1 MWYWGMYYNVQNL
14 LLKIQ
19 THPLISHSNILYTIK
34 ADTSGNSAQK
44 FKSDKIKSLLVR
56 AKGCEPRFIIRG
68 VQGKLRIGV
77 SSTTVL
83 ACLAHAIVLTKP
95 KGVVDL
101 SEERLAEIRMLEG
114 DGK

>member
-1 MWYWGMYYNVQNL
+1 MCVVWECIYAFFCFCL
-14 LLKIQ
+14 LLIIQ
-19 THPLISHSNILYTIK
+19 SKTVPHSRVYK

-44 FKSDKIKSLLVR
+44 FKTDKIKSLLVR

-68 VQGKLRIGV
+68 LQGKLRIGV

-83 ACLAHAIVLTKP
+83 ASLAHAVVLTRP
-95 KGVVDL
+95 RGVVEL
-101 SEERLAEIRMLEG
+101 SEDRLAEIRSLDG

>member
-1 MWYWGMYYNVQNL
+1 MVLGMY
-14 LLKIQ
+14 
-19 THPLISHSNILYTIK
+19 LYCSKSLAKNPKPPPHFSLQHIVHKK